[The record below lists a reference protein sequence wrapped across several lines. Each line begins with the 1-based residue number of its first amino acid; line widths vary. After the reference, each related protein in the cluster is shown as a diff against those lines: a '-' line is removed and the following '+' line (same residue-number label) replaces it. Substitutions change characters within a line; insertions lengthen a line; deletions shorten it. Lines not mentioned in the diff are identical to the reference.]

1 MNKSKLSLGN
11 LIFSI
16 CTAVVWAIALTM
28 CVVGVQNEN
37 QALLVLGGLSMFTLW
52 ACNIAGI
59 VMGIV
64 SAVKD
69 SKDWKAWLSLGLHG
83 GQLFITALLCV
94 LGMSMK

>member
-16 CTAVVWAIALTM
+16 CTSVFWVITLTM

-59 VMGIV
+59 VMGII

-69 SKDWKAWLSLGLHG
+69 TKDWKAGLSLVLHG
-83 GQLFITALLCV
+83 GQLFLTVFLCA